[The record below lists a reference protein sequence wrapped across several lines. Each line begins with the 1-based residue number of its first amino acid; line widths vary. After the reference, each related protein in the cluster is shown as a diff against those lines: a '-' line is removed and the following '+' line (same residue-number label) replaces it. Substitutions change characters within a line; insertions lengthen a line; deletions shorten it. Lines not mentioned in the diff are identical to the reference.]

1 MSIGDKTL
9 KKRDLK
15 PNKIKQTSSPAKVYQ
30 SRASKPSGVSEL
42 ADTATATLQEV
53 GDKVNELIQ
62 ALKK

>member
-9 KKRDLK
+9 KKKDLK
-15 PNKIKQTSSPAKVYQ
+15 PSKVRQTSSPAKVFQ
-30 SRASKPSGVSEL
+30 SRASKPSGVSAI

-53 GDKVNELIQ
+53 GDKLNELLE